1 MCFIKLG
8 FATGTTFLKGR
19 VGHDIRSPSHS
30 LTYQLGLPVA
40 VPHVLELA
48 PDARGE
54 HHGQERARHDVQQ
67 RRLRGVHQEQRD
79 ERRHKT
85 KRVD

>member
-1 MCFIKLG
+1 MYHVQ
-8 FATGTTFLKGR
+8 AT
-19 VGHDIRSPSHS
+19 H
-30 LTYQLGLPVA
+30 QLRLPVA

-54 HHGQERARHDVQQ
+54 HHGQERARHDVEQ
-67 RRLRGVHQEQRD
+67 RRLRRVHQEQRD

-85 KRVD
+85 KCVD